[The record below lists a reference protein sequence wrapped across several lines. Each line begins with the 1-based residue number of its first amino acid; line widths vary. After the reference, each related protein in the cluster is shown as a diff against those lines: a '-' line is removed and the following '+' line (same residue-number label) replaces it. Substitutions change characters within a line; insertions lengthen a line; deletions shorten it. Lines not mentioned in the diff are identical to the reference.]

1 MKPRAGPLI
10 QVTERTDIKG
20 GVGCGWMGLGFHPEA
35 SRDMHR
41 VGELMALQCNKL
53 PSNVG
58 GSDLADRA

>member
-1 MKPRAGPLI
+1 
-10 QVTERTDIKG
+10 
-20 GVGCGWMGLGFHPEA
+20 MGLGFYPEA

-41 VGELMALQCNKL
+41 VGELMALQCNKV